1 MWRGQCVYHKGTAV
15 SSLGETGPRKDF
27 TEELIP
33 DLSLE
38 DKQAST
44 RRESA
49 FQGEGQCGG
58 RSGLWTPGAPST
70 CLLLPSSPWSS
81 GKAQPPQPGIW
92 TWSTPSAVRGH
103 CHIALFYSVL
113 RMHVVFWC
121 VSGLVPVSLFTWLH
135 AVPLP
140 CQLVHLMREGTSSG
154 MFMPR
159 ALWIFMPR
167 AVWIFMPRAV
177 WPNGQSLE
185 ILTKWLNKHLLKA
198 YCEPSTGDTAPA
210 SDLQEEQGS

>member
-15 SSLGETGPRKDF
+15 SYLGETGPRKDF
-27 TEELIP
+27 TEEMIP

-49 FQGEGQCGG
+49 FQGEGPCGW
-58 RSGLWTPGAPST
+58 RLGLWTPEAPST
-70 CLLLPSSPWSS
+70 CLLRLSSLWSS

-92 TWSTPSAVRGH
+92 TWRTPSAVRGH

-121 VSGLVPVSLFTWLH
+121 VSGLFPVSSFTWLH
-135 AVPLP
+135 AAPLP

-159 ALWIFMPR
+159 A
-167 AVWIFMPRAV
+167 V
-177 WPNGQSLE
+177 WPNGQSLG
-185 ILTKWLNKHLLKA
+185 ILIKWLNKHSLKA
-198 YCEPSTGDTAPA
+198 YREPSTGDMAPA
-210 SDLQEEQGS
+210 SDLQEGQGS